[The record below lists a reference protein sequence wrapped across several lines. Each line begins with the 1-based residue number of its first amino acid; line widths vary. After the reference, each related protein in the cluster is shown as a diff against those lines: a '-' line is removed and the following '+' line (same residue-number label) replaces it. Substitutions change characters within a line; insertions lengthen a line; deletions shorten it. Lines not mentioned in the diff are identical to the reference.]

1 MLTGQVELEIRNY
14 ENMKN
19 RAGKNEKIEVW
30 WKKHAPMF
38 PILGRF
44 VQDICSITVS
54 SATSERVF
62 STGTKVVTPQRCQL
76 SAQTIEN
83 LILFKQN
90 FKKVRAFKEKYKLEP
105 LPRVQGDQV
114 HDEAEQ
120 VEVALDDLE
129 DEFHQEDDDE
139 DVQEEEEENLAD
151 FVIEGLDDNT
161 MMETV

>member
-1 MLTGQVELEIRNY
+1 M
-14 ENMKN
+14 
-19 RAGKNEKIEVW
+19 
-30 WKKHAPMF
+30 
-38 PILGRF
+38 
-44 VQDICSITVS
+44 
-54 SATSERVF
+54 
-62 STGTKVVTPQRCQL
+62 
-76 SAQTIEN
+76 
-83 LILFKQN
+83 
-90 FKKVRAFKEKYKLEP
+90 EP